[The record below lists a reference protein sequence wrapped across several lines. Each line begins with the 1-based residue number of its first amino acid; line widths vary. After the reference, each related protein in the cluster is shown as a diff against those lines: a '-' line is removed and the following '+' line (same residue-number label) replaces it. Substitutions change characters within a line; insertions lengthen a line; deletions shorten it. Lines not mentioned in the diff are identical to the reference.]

1 MKTVRDLSELRRMAL
16 ATGAE
21 VVGNGLHF
29 NAARQQVKA
38 APPKPPRLE
47 AVPPAPLPPAPA
59 PPADLLTRE
68 QVEQMLASHNRA
80 VTEQLT
86 AVLREL
92 RAAPTVPP
100 RAEPRQWDFEITY
113 DADHAITNITA
124 KAKP

>member
-1 MKTVRDLSELRRMAL
+1 MKTVSNLAELRRMAL
-16 ATGAE
+16 ASGAE
-21 VVGNGLHF
+21 VVGNGVHF

-38 APPKPPRLE
+38 VPKPP
-47 AVPPAPLPPAPA
+47 AAPPAPA
-59 PPADLLTRE
+59 AIAPAPPPASAPGLTRE
-68 QVEQMLASHNRA
+68 QVEQLLAHHNRT